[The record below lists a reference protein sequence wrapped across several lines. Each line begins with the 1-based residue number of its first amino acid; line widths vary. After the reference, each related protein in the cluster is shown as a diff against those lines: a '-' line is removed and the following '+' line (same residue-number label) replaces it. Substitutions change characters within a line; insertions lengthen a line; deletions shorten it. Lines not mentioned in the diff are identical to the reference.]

1 MRSVVDVTS
10 ETFQREV
17 LESSEPVLVD
27 FWATWCPPCRRLSPK
42 VEELA
47 EEYRGRLKVAKI
59 DSDSNQDLA
68 ARYQIQ
74 ALPTLL
80 FFKKGKVLGQ
90 LVGDHQKS
98 KIAEQIDTLLG

>member
-1 MRSVVDVTS
+1 MRSVLDVTS

-68 ARYQIQ
+68 AKYQIQ

-80 FFKKGKVLGQ
+80 FFKKGQVLGQ
-90 LVGDHQKS
+90 LVGDHQKA